1 MAAVLP
7 GMLQG
12 YERNRQSALAAL
24 AFLDS
29 HFEVN
34 EAMKAA
40 VLALC

>member
-1 MAAVLP
+1 
-7 GMLQG
+7 MLQG
-12 YERNRQSALAAL
+12 YSRNRESARAAL

-29 HFEVN
+29 HFELN